1 MHGMLLLNEFADG
14 FSYISDLN
22 IYIYVVILLWS
33 NWQRFVWF
41 VWARIIGYVV

>member
-22 IYIYVVILLWS
+22 IYIYICGDFVVVQLAEICLVRL
-33 NWQRFVWF
+33 
-41 VWARIIGYVV
+41 G